1 MPPGAGRRHRPGC
14 GKLTKPCLSSGR
26 RSSAIA
32 DEGRSPRHADLI
44 AFRGG
49 FGFARRA
56 VHDGRSGSDQ
66 HRRTVLPRRRAR
78 ALRRH
83 RQPLLAAAPGAHL
96 AQRTFEA
103 LLGPLGGACDVW
115 AECVYA
121 DPVADLAVL
130 AAPDAQHF
138 ASEARNYA
146 RLVGQRTPLRV
157 AALPL
162 ARKGK
167 TEAAEWQGAGRLFSL
182 EGQWFECRLRATPRA
197 LWIGDKAQAF
207 AGGMSGSPIAD
218 ADGAALG
225 VLCTTG
231 ANPILVQHLPRWLL
245 DAIGAPP
252 LGQSEAGA

>member
-1 MPPGAGRRHRPGC
+1 MKAVPHATQISSPFAAVSDLRGERAMTDAVVQISTGGRGFLVGARERYVVTASHCLPRLPAPDPGAY
-14 GKLTKPCLSSGR
+14 
-26 RSSAIA
+26 
-32 DEGRSPRHADLI
+32 
-44 AFRGG
+44 
-49 FGFARRA
+49 
-56 VHDGRSGSDQ
+56 
-66 HRRTVLPRRRAR
+66 
-78 ALRRH
+78 
-83 RQPLLAAAPGAHL
+83 L

-167 TEAAEWQGAGRLFSL
+167 SEAAEWQGAGRLFSL

-245 DAIGAPP
+245 DAIGGPVRYD
-252 LGQSEAGA
+252 AGA